1 MGWYITQVHSTTAS
15 KHLRMSNMSLG
26 GVWGGDVEL
35 MAISAILET
44 DIYVANLYNQ
54 EDVPEIRWSRIR
66 SSNHENA
73 TNSLYISNFDSHYT
87 PVCKMI
93 NSDTNT
99 YFANV
104 ESVQEVVLVE

>member
-66 SSNHENA
+66 SSNYENA